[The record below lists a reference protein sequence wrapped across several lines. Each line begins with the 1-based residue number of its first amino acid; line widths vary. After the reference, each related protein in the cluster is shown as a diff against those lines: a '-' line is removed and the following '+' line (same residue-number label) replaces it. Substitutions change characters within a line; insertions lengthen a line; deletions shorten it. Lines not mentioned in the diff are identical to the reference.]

1 MGVCLRQRKRKRE
14 YYECDV
20 WRKSNGYYVGVCVG
34 IVILRTN
41 TGSSLHAWLIC
52 IVFMYTLFITNAC
65 MHTPIRVYVAERER
79 GLDMR
84 GSERRNKER
93 EK

>member
-1 MGVCLRQRKRKRE
+1 MNVMFGAKVMATTC
-14 YYECDV
+14 
-20 WRKSNGYYVGVCVG
+20 VCVG

-52 IVFMYTLFITNAC
+52 IVFMYTLCITNAC

-79 GLDMR
+79 IGY
-84 GSERRNKER
+84 ERL
-93 EK
+93 